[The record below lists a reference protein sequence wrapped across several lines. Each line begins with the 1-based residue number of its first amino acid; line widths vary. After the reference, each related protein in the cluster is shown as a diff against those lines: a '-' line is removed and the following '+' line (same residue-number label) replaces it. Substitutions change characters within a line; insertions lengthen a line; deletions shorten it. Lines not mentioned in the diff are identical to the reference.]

1 MTDDA
6 TIPHELDVARSIAS
20 GDLTSPQR
28 IGDLSLY
35 AMRVSGTGVSYRKGL
50 DEYVWRDPAV
60 YLSQDMIDRCAGL
73 PVIWEHPPKSMLNS
87 EEFANRVVGGV
98 MFAYPKNDELW
109 GIARIYDEEAI
120 EMMDASQQSTSPA
133 VVFQDPT
140 VNSKIEMDGKL
151 FFDKDALPAIRSECA
166 TYRQVPKT
174 IRSRL

>member
-98 MFAYPKNDELW
+98 MFSGGRQQRYRAAPPFRDLAPSR
-109 GIARIYDEEAI
+109 GQSRRARCRG
-120 EMMDASQQSTSPA
+120 SRP
-133 VVFQDPT
+133 
-140 VNSKIEMDGKL
+140 
-151 FFDKDALPAIRSECA
+151 DALAQKGKIPARRMRAAYDCVHK
-166 TYRQVPKT
+166 QGCV
-174 IRSRL
+174 